1 MLNDGLQALALDKNT
16 GLVYFLN
23 TVLLAMIILRIIFY
37 VGVVYT
43 LGIIN
48 QERNVGT
55 LSSMTMI
62 SIVHA
67 PKYYNGVVYI
77 TAFIISLAFIKSL
90 GEFQSWSKITQ

>member
-1 MLNDGLQALALDKNT
+1 
-16 GLVYFLN
+16 
-23 TVLLAMIILRIIFY
+23 MIMLRIIFY

-55 LSSMTMI
+55 LSGMTTI
-62 SIVHA
+62 SSTCTKIILI
-67 PKYYNGVVYI
+67 YNGVVYI